1 MTNNGKFPDNIPL
14 IGAKPKLRVEQ
25 IFIEPLRMADA
36 DGEAELLPQDDIT
49 LIELYKIQLLMLW
62 IISHPPIPVGDP
74 ETGGKTPL
82 VRHLQWRQYIADE
95 QLERHFAFR
104 MRPDQQTEGSA

>member
-14 IGAKPKLRVEQ
+14 IGQKPRLRIEQ
-25 IFIEPLRMADA
+25 IFVEPLRMADA
-36 DGEAELLPQDDIT
+36 DGEAELLPHDDIT

-62 IISHPPIPVGDP
+62 IISHPPIPQPDP
-74 ETGGKTPL
+74 ETQGRTPV

-104 MRPDQQTEGSA
+104 MRADQQTEGSA